1 MMSVELSP
9 EALND
14 LEILKEYLAKK
25 SDLRRAREVLKAI
38 LADLKMLGEYPD
50 SGTRDLFKRFDIETE
65 YAYLVTHK
73 NYASY
78 RIEGNIVKIIRI
90 LDTRRDVIYTLFG
103 IKVVDDYSEY
113 WDED

>member
-14 LEILKEYLAKK
+14 LEILKEYLAKE

-73 NYASY
+73 NYAFY